1 MLVDP
6 FQTHIK
12 FGNHLK
18 NPSLRTNSD
27 EPISA
32 LSVRGE
38 INAKRHKKSAAS
50 TRAHTQP
57 PNTTPDHMEDGV
69 DGVLPPRPGI
79 LGGPGGRGAVPPE
92 LVHLGE
98 VREVAHRLQ

>member
-50 TRAHTQP
+50 TRARTHNPQTQHL
-57 PNTTPDHMEDGV
+57 TTWRTELMAYCHHARGSWV
-69 DGVLPPRPGI
+69 
-79 LGGPGGRGAVPPE
+79 GRVAVGRYRRNLSTLAKFE
-92 LVHLGE
+92 K
-98 VREVAHRLQ
+98 